1 MRLELKQI
9 GTGGTPPPMRSSWI
23 LERGRRT
30 LGRAADCDWQVPEEQ
45 RSVSKLHC
53 TIERDREGF
62 LLLDQS
68 ANGSKVNGV
77 IVHEGEVTRLSDRA
91 RLEIGGMAFSI
102 HISGE
107 KDHDIEDPD
116 AGLALS
122 DETLTISAILADIA
136 PGGRTATGILGERV
150 AEDWSMPVPKTK
162 EGAVSSRN
170 VEIGWTGP
178 PEISSASKI
187 LPDDWNTDGN
197 SDFGSHLEHGA
208 APHIS
213 APAMRVRPVET
224 LETVNDNSPRQENA
238 TTDPLLDAFPRLSIG
253 RSGEL
258 TEKLAPLLG
267 RLEEA
272 LDDAFATFEIEPPLP
287 MNGSAARDRSP
298 EDALV
303 IRTEALLSRQM
314 KLNAALAGLLQQAG
328 RQMEPRILESHV
340 DAGSRGLRLA
350 NPWGR
355 NRDYWQAYKAQFE
368 KHGSTLSIRD
378 FFRDA
383 MMRAMD
389 AAAAEAMPRQGDRKH
404 EE

>member
-9 GTGGTPPPMRSSWI
+9 SNGGSSPPRSGWI

-62 LLLDQS
+62 LLRDQS

-77 IVHEGEVTRLSDRA
+77 IVHEGEVTRLPDRA
-91 RLEIGGMAFSI
+91 RLEIGGMAFSV

-107 KDHDIEDPD
+107 ADRDIEDPD
-116 AGLALS
+116 AKLAQS
-122 DETLTISAILADIA
+122 DETLTISAILSDIA

-150 AEDWSMPVPKTK
+150 AEDWSMPVPKK
-162 EGAVSSRN
+162 KDGAASSRN
-170 VEIGWTGP
+170 VEIGWGGP
-178 PEISSASKI
+178 PEIRSASKI
-187 LPDDWNTDGN
+187 LPDDWNIDGS
-197 SDFGSHLEHGA
+197 SDLGSHLEHGA

-213 APAMRVRPVET
+213 APAMRVRPVEA
-224 LETVNDNSPRQENA
+224 LETVNDNSPPE
-238 TTDPLLDAFPRLSIG
+238 DPLGDSFPRLSIG

-258 TEKLAPLLG
+258 KEKLEPLLA

-272 LDDAFATFEIEPPLP
+272 LEDTFALFEIDPPQP
-287 MNGSAARDRSP
+287 AVKQDIFGRGP
-298 EDALV
+298 EDAL
-303 IRTEALLSRQM
+303 ISRAENLIGRQM
-314 KLNAALAGLLQQAG
+314 RLNTALAGLLQDAS

-368 KHGSTLSIRD
+368 KNGSTLSIRE
-378 FFRDA
+378 FFREA

-389 AAAAEAMPRQGDRKH
+389 VPAGDAMSEREGGGRH